1 MAGHSA
7 SSRQR
12 PGHPR
17 PLGAGEG
24 RRGRPGAKML
34 LARFRAW
41 RLESI

>member
-24 RRGRPGAKML
+24 RRGCPGAKML
-34 LARFRAW
+34 LA
-41 RLESI
+41 LPGMTIGID